1 MVNVSS
7 EMLISLK
14 MYRMSQAV
22 GAGRDRLGSNLP
34 SLCIES
40 ALAHGGPELL
50 LEHRVLTTLVRTR
63 FEF

>member
-1 MVNVSS
+1 MAYIFAGIAIF
-7 EMLISLK
+7 EKL
-14 MYRMSQAV
+14 YRMSQAL

-50 LEHRVLTTLVRTR
+50 FENRVLTTLVRIR